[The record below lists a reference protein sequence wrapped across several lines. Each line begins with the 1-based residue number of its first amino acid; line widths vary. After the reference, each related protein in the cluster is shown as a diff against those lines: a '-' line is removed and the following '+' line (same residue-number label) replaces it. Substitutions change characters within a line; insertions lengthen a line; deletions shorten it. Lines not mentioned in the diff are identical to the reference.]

1 MRVSTLNIQVSQN
14 QHNSYIDTMTI
25 WLGNIF
31 YKVRAKDEN
40 DNIGEFS
47 DSVFINCYKPAG
59 NWKIEGK
66 DSTLSV

>member
-1 MRVSTLNIQVSQN
+1 MDSFSRCDISTYQVFKSIDEGVN
-14 QHNSYIDTMTI
+14 FEYLGESESNTNSYIDTMTI

-47 DSVFINCYKPAG
+47 DSY
-59 NWKIEGK
+59 
-66 DSTLSV
+66 L